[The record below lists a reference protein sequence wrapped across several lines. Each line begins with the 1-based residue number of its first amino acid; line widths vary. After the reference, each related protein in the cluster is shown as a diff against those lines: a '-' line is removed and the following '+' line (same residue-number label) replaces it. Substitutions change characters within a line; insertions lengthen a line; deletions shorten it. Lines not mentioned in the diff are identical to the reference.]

1 MLRKYS
7 VRGHLRTSDTEWLV
21 DRLHCDTERVVL
33 RLIPD
38 MRSLFIF
45 SLAAIACEAGTS
57 ARASSLDTTQGAST
71 ASGPTATAPP
81 LPDTVRRPDS
91 TIVRGIYVLRWAAQ
105 SPARMKQLIAIADS
119 TEINAMVIDVKDEF
133 GLNYR
138 SSDTLVA
145 RNAGNAGVIPNLK
158 AMVDTM
164 KAHGIM
170 PIARIVVFKDSVAA
184 RLNPQHTIRKPD
196 GTPWRD
202 KEGLTW
208 VSAYDPKIWEYNI
221 RVAEDMARAGFAEVQ
236 FDYIRFPEPYR
247 SLPKQVFPT
256 ANGRTKPQALA
267 EFLRTACPR
276 VRALGAK
283 CTIDVFGLTT
293 TVPNALEIGQQWE
306 TLSPLVDVILPMTY
320 PSHYPR
326 GAFNLQR
333 PNAEPYRVN
342 YLAIKRARERDAKL
356 GIDDPGHVRAWLQA
370 FSLPRMVPKYGPR
383 ELEEQ
388 KRAIYDAGYDSWILW
403 NPGARYES
411 FIPGLEKT
419 TVSRRKRATTPSE
432 QAPVAAP
439 TAEAGTP

>member
-1 MLRKYS
+1 
-7 VRGHLRTSDTEWLV
+7 
-21 DRLHCDTERVVL
+21 
-33 RLIPD
+33 
-38 MRSLFIF
+38 MRSILFA
-45 SLAAIACEAGTS
+45 SLAALACEPNAS
-57 ARASSLDTTQGAST
+57 ARASQL
-71 ASGPTATAPP
+71 ATAETTPASSKRRGQQA
-81 LPDTVRRPDS
+81 LPDTARRVDT
-91 TIVRGIYVLRWAAQ
+91 TIVRGLYVLRWAAQ
-105 SPARMKQLIAIADS
+105 NPARMKQLIAMADS
-119 TEINAMVIDVKDEF
+119 TEINAMVIDIKDEF

-145 RNAGNAGVIPNLK
+145 RNAGRAGVIPNLK

-164 KAHGIM
+164 KAHGIL

-196 GTPWRD
+196 GGVWRD

-221 RVAEDMARAGFAEVQ
+221 RVAEDMARAGFAEIQ

-256 ANGRTKPQALA
+256 ANGRTKTQALA

-293 TVPNALEIGQQWE
+293 TVPGALEIGQQWE
-306 TLSPLVDVILPMTY
+306 ALSPVVDVMLPMTY

-326 GAFNLQR
+326 GAFGIAR
-333 PNAEPYRVN
+333 PNAEPYQVN
-342 YLAIKRARERDAKL
+342 YLAIKRARERDKKL
-356 GIDDPGHVRAWLQA
+356 GITDAGHVRTWLQA
-370 FSLPRMVPKYGPR
+370 FSLPRMLPKYGPR
-383 ELEEQ
+383 EIEEQ

-403 NPGARYES
+403 HPGARYEP
-411 FIPGLEKT
+411 FLPGLEKT
-419 TVSRRKRATTPSE
+419 TQSRRKRPEPSTPS
-432 QAPVAAP
+432 APLAAP
-439 TAEAGTP
+439 ASEARGS

>member
-1 MLRKYS
+1 
-7 VRGHLRTSDTEWLV
+7 
-21 DRLHCDTERVVL
+21 
-33 RLIPD
+33 
-38 MRSLFIF
+38 MRSILFV
-45 SLAAIACEAGTS
+45 SLATLACEPNSS
-57 ARASSLDTTQGAST
+57 ARASQLATAGST
-71 ASGPTATAPP
+71 SAQTATAATTPAV
-81 LPDTVRRPDS
+81 LTASRSRAVPDTVRRADT
-91 TIVRGIYVLRWAAQ
+91 TIVRGLYVLRWAAQ
-105 SPARMKQLIAIADS
+105 SPARMKQLIAIADA
-119 TEINAMVIDVKDEF
+119 TEINAFVIDIKDEF
-133 GLNYR
+133 GLNYK

-145 RNAGNAGVIPNLK
+145 RNAGKAGTIPNLR

-164 KAHGIM
+164 KAHGVM

-196 GTPWRD
+196 GGVWRD

-221 RVAEDMARAGFAEVQ
+221 RVAEDMARAGFAEIQ

-256 ANGRTKPQALA
+256 ANGRTKQQALA

-293 TVPNALEIGQQWE
+293 TVPGALEIGQQWE
-306 TLSPLVDVILPMTY
+306 SLSPVVDVMLPMTY

-326 GAFNLQR
+326 GAFGIAR
-333 PNAEPYRVN
+333 PNADPYRIN
-342 YLAIKRARERDAKL
+342 FLAIKRARERDEKL

-370 FSLPRMVPKYGPR
+370 FSLPRMMPKYGPR
-383 ELEEQ
+383 EIEEQ

-411 FIPGLEKT
+411 LVPAFEKT
-419 TVSRRKRATTPSE
+419 TESRRKRAEPPAASP
-432 QAPVAAP
+432 PVAAP
-439 TAEAGTP
+439 AAEVKRS